1 MHLAFVLSPEQ
12 SRPPSTISIPAFVLS
27 SNGPRGAKQ
36 GSSDSAHQ
44 RFAVWPFRCA
54 SSWQRRCGSPA
65 SPGRRQKQPPRPKS
79 QRSDG
84 PMHEVPEMDSCG
96 FPSRYQQRCAAQTA
110 HKPHQLR
117 IMDKDSVEKHRR
129 RRVEVEME
137 VHGSEES
144 MIRASGNG
152 GISLGHHSRI
162 PVSPS
167 ISINNA
173 FARSERG
180 PASGDTTAAFS

>member
-84 PMHEVPEMDSCG
+84 PMHEVPEMDSSG

-129 RRVEVEME
+129 RRVEVRNGSARLLR
-137 VHGSEES
+137 VHDTCIGKWRHL
-144 MIRASGNG
+144 IGP
-152 GISLGHHSRI
+152 SLPNPGLTLYFHQQCFCSK
-162 PVSPS
+162 
-167 ISINNA
+167 
-173 FARSERG
+173 
-180 PASGDTTAAFS
+180 